1 MHVPGADVVTHHVRE
16 AARLGPGRPAIWL
29 GLRTA
34 LAIGVPLT
42 LAPFIP
48 AAAAT
53 WAPLAGY
60 AVALVDKGGAYR
72 ERAVDMASVAIGV
85 LAAVTAG
92 SLVAGHAVLAIIV
105 VTLGAALCALSHA
118 FGPSKAG
125 IGNAVALHL
134 TVAAFLPTGGSLTPT
149 LLGVAGGAAWAM
161 LLGLVVW
168 PVRMYIPARRAIA
181 AVLEAL
187 ASHARGLASTTVETR
202 DELLARHREI
212 RAHLETARAT
222 LVNTRRGRRG
232 ETGRGERLLAIS
244 HACDHVA
251 GLLIGLEELAA
262 AHATVGEITAKEAA
276 RIGDQLATLATRV
289 LVDETRRVT
298 PAVADKP
305 VGTLAAPTQATAIAD
320 TDQARLLLS
329 RLDGELARIT
339 ALVDSLADDSE
350 PSLDVLGSEPTGDD
364 ADAPHPLERGRTG
377 ARSGAAWRWGWIERV
392 RAELDLDSAVLRHAA
407 RAAICVATAA
417 TVAAVMHLE
426 RGYWITLTTFI
437 LLQPHRAATTVRAIQ
452 RGVGT
457 VLGAV
462 IAAGVAWAVNDPRIV
477 VVFVILLAGIGA
489 SVAQLNYGLF
499 SVFVTPTFILLAEL
513 HTQDFGLVWVR
524 VTYTLLAGAIAFV
537 ASVALWP
544 AREQLLF
551 SEELARALR
560 AAGRYADAVSAAA
573 AKGVP
578 PGDPAIIATRRAFG
592 VAINNAELALDRV
605 VADRLPAEVVEPGMA
620 MVSATRRLGAA
631 LGVLSST
638 RGLIGEPARANLSS
652 LADSLQRRL
661 AELAAA
667 IESRK
672 LPPAP
677 PRPTPITDAVLGA
690 RWARVELY
698 LAALAQASA
707 RAALQTA
714 RPRAQGTG
722 LIPVGERSTRS

>member
-16 AARLGPGRPAIWL
+16 AARFGPGRPAIWL

-72 ERAVDMASVAIGV
+72 ERAVGMASVSLGV

-92 SLVAGHAVLAIIV
+92 SLVAGHAVLAILV
-105 VTLGAALCALSHA
+105 VTLGAALCAFSHA

-125 IGNAVALHL
+125 IGNSVALHL
-134 TVAAFLPTGGSLTPT
+134 TVAAFLPTGGSLVHT

-161 LLGLVVW
+161 LLGLAVW
-168 PVRMYIPARRAIA
+168 PVRVYIPARRAIA

-232 ETGRGERLLAIS
+232 ESGRGERLLAIA

-251 GLLIGLEELAA
+251 GLLMGVEELAA
-262 AHATVGEITAKEAA
+262 AHPSVNEITAKEAA
-276 RIGDQLATLATRV
+276 RIGDELATLATRV

-305 VGTLAAPTQATAIAD
+305 VGTLAAPTQATAITD

-350 PSLDVLGSEPTGDD
+350 PTLDVLGSEPTTDD
-364 ADAPHPLERGRTG
+364 ADAPHPL
-377 ARSGAAWRWGWIERV
+377 ERV

-437 LLQPHRAATTVRAIQ
+437 LLQPHRAATTTRAIQ

-477 VVFVILLAGIGA
+477 VVLVIVLAGIGA

-499 SVFVTPTFILLAEL
+499 SLFVTPTFILLAEL

-524 VTYTLLAGAIAFV
+524 VTYTLLAGAIAFI
-537 ASVALWP
+537 ASIALWP

-560 AAGRYADAVSAAA
+560 AAGRYADAISAAA

-578 PGDPAIIATRRAFG
+578 PGDPGIIATRRAFG

-631 LGVLSST
+631 LGVVSST
-638 RGLIGEPARANLSS
+638 RGLIGEPARATLST
-652 LADSLQRRL
+652 LADALQRRL

-677 PRPTPITDAVLGA
+677 ARPTPISDAVLGA

-722 LIPVGERSTRS
+722 LIPVSPSSPPP